1 MFLFRF
7 HEDCTPRYMTE
18 HSAAADLVARE
29 GLVIEPG
36 KVVCV
41 PTGVWIS
48 EVEWFKVPEGFIPE
62 LQIRARSGLARKN
75 SITLANGVGTIDAD
89 YREEIGVLLLNL
101 SSENFAIQKGDR
113 IAQMALNLLG
123 RLNLPCGGQRQGGF
137 GSTNV

>member
-1 MFLFRF
+1 
-7 HEDCTPRYMTE
+7 
-18 HSAAADLVARE
+18 
-29 GLVIEPG
+29 
-36 KVVCV
+36 
-41 PTGVWIS
+41 
-48 EVEWFKVPEGFIPE
+48 
-62 LQIRARSGLARKN
+62 LARKN